1 MIEEGTLLYFNPF
14 EFKNGATPKAKYF
27 IVLANSDE
35 GFMVASLPTSKDFIP
50 SDIQVEQG
58 GVNVPE
64 RDVNAYI
71 FEAGVMV
78 TDTFAFP
85 RRTFV
90 YGEQVDAYTEED
102 LAPMNGNV
110 TNLGLIKP
118 ELFTDL
124 KSNLKKAT
132 HIKRK
137 YAKLL

>member
-1 MIEEGTLLYFNPF
+1 MIEEGTLLYFEPS
-14 EFKNGATPKAKYF
+14 EFKNGAAPKAKYF

-50 SDIQVEQG
+50 SDIRIEKG
-58 GVNVPE
+58 GLNVPE

-71 FEAGVMV
+71 FEAGAMV

-102 LAPMNGNV
+102 LAPMNDHV

-118 ELFTDL
+118 ELFADL
-124 KSNLKKAT
+124 KSYLKKAT

-137 YAKLL
+137 YARLL